1 MAFLVGFI
9 DVTIGAGTVVVV
21 GALVRFRCTGTD
33 TGGFTAEGNIPVGVG
48 DVVDENCGGDV
59 MVNVVGHGEEDAVT
73 RIEFG
78 LVGVSVGAVLG
89 IGVTL

>member
-1 MAFLVGFI
+1 MAFLVGF
-9 DVTIGAGTVVVV
+9 VHETIGAGTVVV
-21 GALVRFRCTGTD
+21 GALVRFRGTD
-33 TGGFTAEGNIPVGVG
+33 TGGFTAEGNIPIGVG

-78 LVGVSVGAVLG
+78 LVGVLVGAVLG